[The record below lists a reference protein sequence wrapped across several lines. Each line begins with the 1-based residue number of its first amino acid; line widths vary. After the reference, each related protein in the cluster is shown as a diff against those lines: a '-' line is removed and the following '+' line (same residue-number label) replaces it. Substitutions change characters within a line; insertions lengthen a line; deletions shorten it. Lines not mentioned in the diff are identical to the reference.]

1 MQKVDD
7 SVAGDTIKG
16 DDDLVLRG
24 QQVEI
29 LADECRHVLHDDGVC
44 VHLGLVLPAQEG
56 QVALP
61 LRQTSLIDIPQNRH
75 AVVFTRAQL
84 QVGHLHLKHDKQ

>member
-29 LADECRHVLHDDGVC
+29 LADEDRDVLHDEGVG
-44 VHLGLVLPAQEG
+44 VHLGLVLAAQEG
-56 QVALP
+56 EVTLP
-61 LRQTSLIDIPQNRH
+61 LRETSLIDIPQNRH
-75 AVVFTRAQL
+75 AVVLSRAQL

>member
-1 MQKVDD
+1 M
-7 SVAGDTIKG
+7 AGDTIKG

-29 LADECRHVLHDDGVC
+29 LADEDRDVLHDDGVG
-44 VHLGLVLPAQEG
+44 VHLGLVLAAQEG
-56 QVALP
+56 EVTLP
-61 LRQTSLIDIPQNRH
+61 LRETSLIDIPQNRH
-75 AVVFTRAQL
+75 AVVLSRAQL